1 MGQYPFKKRQKTF
14 LKTTIRKMGAE
25 HKFFEKASQYVL
37 CSRNKINT
45 FVVHEDIKMG
55 QKNTAFSKQELQEYA
70 ELTYLSEKDVLR
82 AYNGYYKIDPD
93 KVGKGRISAR
103 IPSQRIR
110 TNTHALRLNPFG
122 DRICQIF
129 STSEAGMS
137 FEDYLDMYR

>member
-1 MGQYPFKKRQKTF
+1 
-14 LKTTIRKMGAE
+14 
-25 HKFFEKASQYVL
+25 
-37 CSRNKINT
+37 
-45 FVVHEDIKMG
+45 MG

-110 TNTHALRLNPFG
+110 TTTHALRLNPFG
-122 DRICQIF
+122 DRICDIF

>member
-1 MGQYPFKKRQKTF
+1 MFSGWSTGNYILLLNADSGQ
-14 LKTTIRKMGAE
+14 
-25 HKFFEKASQYVL
+25 
-37 CSRNKINT
+37 KINLY
-45 FVVHEDIKMG
+45 FQVIKSRRRCKYWDCRK
-55 QKNTAFSKQELQEYA
+55 QKN
-70 ELTYLSEKDVLR
+70 
-82 AYNGYYKIDPD
+82 GYF

-122 DRICQIF
+122 DRICEIF

>member
-1 MGQYPFKKRQKTF
+1 
-14 LKTTIRKMGAE
+14 MGAVE
-25 HKFFEKASQYVL
+25 HKIFEKASRQIK
-37 CSRNKINT
+37 SIRS
-45 FVVHEDIKMG
+45 HENIKMG

-70 ELTYLSEKDVLR
+70 ELTYLSEKDVQT

-93 KVGKGRISAR
+93 KVSKGRISAR

-122 DRICQIF
+122 DRICEIF

>member
-1 MGQYPFKKRQKTF
+1 MKNLLFHQNIFSCQIKS
-14 LKTTIRKMGAE
+14 IR
-25 HKFFEKASQYVL
+25 S
-37 CSRNKINT
+37 
-45 FVVHEDIKMG
+45 HENIKMG

-70 ELTYLSEKDVLR
+70 ELTYLSEKDVQT

-122 DRICQIF
+122 DRICEIF